1 MQNMKTTTAI
11 ALLGLLGL
19 LAGCSTSPSEPA
31 PAPGVAQK
39 PVSSISGLP
48 KLGAHVSDV
57 APKTLFPHPVANV
70 VRQLVQTSSAVPP
83 TDVLDKGLELPVTT
97 HTDLLRIAPMGVAA
111 TYQVPID
118 TVDGEAYLFLGPQTD
133 DRALMDTALRDIV
146 VLDPAGVP
154 VGRVSKG
161 PQHGFDNFL
170 PMSAIP
176 LAGHP
181 VGNYTVQFKSGSPK
195 TGLAIDARLSASNIV
210 MSLAPS
216 TLEHLLGNESTID
229 ATLVEGGV
237 PITGAHVVAQLVDGE
252 TGAPVAPMSFV
263 EVGSGVYR
271 ATLQS
276 VLTGSNRVS
285 AYLADVTVD
294 GTSPKGLAFLRH
306 GRTGFHFGVPSARL
320 NGVVA
325 QRTLTDTSGM
335 ITAFEVDV
343 ALESVSLDRLEITGK
358 LTTVGA
364 DGLERPVSIAQTGDA
379 YDAGNHVVT
388 LHFDAGQLRLTRAE
402 GNFMIRNL
410 SLYSLG
416 TDTLFHRD
424 LAAGNTGFAGIARTA
439 LKRLPELTPGQRQLV
454 NEGALFDD

>member
-1 MQNMKTTTAI
+1 MKTTTAI
-11 ALLGLLGL
+11 ALLGFLGL

-31 PAPGVAQK
+31 PTPGVAQK
-39 PVSSISGLP
+39 PVSSVSGLP

-57 APKTLFPHPVANV
+57 APKTLFSHPVANV
-70 VRQLVQTSSAVPP
+70 VHQLVQTSTAVPP

-97 HTDLLRIAPMGVAA
+97 HTDLLRIAPIGVPA

-133 DRALMDTALRDIV
+133 DKALIDSALRDIM
-146 VLDPAGVP
+146 VLDPLGVP
-154 VGRVSKG
+154 LNARVSKG

-181 VGNYTVQFKSGSPK
+181 VGTYTVQFKSGAPK
-195 TGLAIDARLSASNIV
+195 TGLAIEARLNASNVV
-210 MSLAPS
+210 MTLAPS

-229 ATLVEGGV
+229 ATLMESGV
-237 PITGAHVVAQLVDGE
+237 PITGAHVVAQLFDGE
-252 TGAPVAPMSFV
+252 TGAPVAPMTFT

-271 ATLQS
+271 APLHT
-276 VLTGSNRVS
+276 VLGSSNRPS

-294 GTSPKGLAFLRH
+294 GTSPKGLAFLRQ
-306 GRTGFHFGVPSARL
+306 GRTGFHFGIPSARL

-335 ITAFEVDV
+335 ITGFEVDV
-343 ALESVSLDRLEITGK
+343 AVESVSLDRLEITGK

-402 GNFMIRNL
+402 GDFMIRNL

-424 LAAGNTGFAGIARTA
+424 LAAGNLGFTGITRTA
-439 LKRLPELTPGQRQLV
+439 LKPLPALTPGQQQLV
-454 NEGALFDD
+454 TEGALFND